1 MEKSYVSLKDKFF
14 AFVFCFTLLGTML
27 TLGALRMLSMNTEDF
42 REATVNRI
50 RDRFERL
57 HKD

>member
-1 MEKSYVSLKDKFF
+1 MEKPYVSFKDKFF
-14 AFVFCFTLLGTML
+14 AFIFCFSLLGTML
-27 TLGALRMLSMNTEDF
+27 SLSALRMSSTNPEDF

-57 HKD
+57 RQD